1 MTINWQVFTPITS
14 LIGGVILGLG
24 AVFLI
29 IFKGRIAGISGIV
42 GALMQFQNTPKDH
55 YLWRILF
62 LLGLIGSYQ
71 IYSIIFGV
79 PTIEINTSSIELV
92 IAGLLVGFGTRMGSG
107 CTSGHGVCGLGRLS
121 TRSLIATLTFMT
133 SGFVVCYLLLHWI
146 NSL

>member
-1 MTINWQVFTPITS
+1 MTINWQEFTPIAS

-29 IFKGRIAGISGIV
+29 TFKGRIAGISGIV

-71 IYSIIFGV
+71 IYSTIFGA
-79 PTIEINTSSIELV
+79 PTIEINTNSIELV

-121 TRSLIATLTFMT
+121 TRSLVATLTFMT
-133 SGFVVCYLLLHWI
+133 SGFIVCYLLLHWI

>member
-1 MTINWQVFTPITS
+1 MTINWQEFTPITS

-71 IYSIIFGV
+71 IYSTIFGA
-79 PTIEINTSSIELV
+79 PTIEINTNSIELV

-121 TRSLIATLTFMT
+121 TRSLVATLTFMT
-133 SGFVVCYLLLHWI
+133 SGFIVCYLLLHWI
-146 NSL
+146 N

>member
-1 MTINWQVFTPITS
+1 MTINWQEFTPITS

-62 LLGLIGSYQ
+62 LLGLICSYQ
-71 IYSIIFGV
+71 IYSTIFGA
-79 PTIEINTSSIELV
+79 PTIEINTNSIELV

-121 TRSLIATLTFMT
+121 TRSLVATLTFMT
-133 SGFVVCYLLLHWI
+133 SGFIVCYLLLHWI
-146 NSL
+146 N

>member
-1 MTINWQVFTPITS
+1 MTVNWQEVTPITS

-24 AVFLI
+24 AVLLI

-55 YLWRILF
+55 YLWRVLF
-62 LLGLIGSYQ
+62 LLGLIGSYP
-71 IYSIIFGV
+71 IYSMVFGA
-79 PTIEINTSSIELV
+79 PIIEINTSSIELV

-121 TRSLIATLTFMT
+121 TRSLVATLSFMT
-133 SGFVVCYLLLHWI
+133 SGFIVCFVLLHWI
-146 NSL
+146 N

>member
-1 MTINWQVFTPITS
+1 MTINWQEFTPIAS
-14 LIGGVILGLG
+14 LIGGAILGLG

-42 GALMQFQNTPKDH
+42 GALMQFQNIPKDH

-121 TRSLIATLTFMT
+121 TRSLVATLTFMT
-133 SGFVVCYLLLHWI
+133 SGFIVCYLLLHWI
-146 NSL
+146 N

>member
-1 MTINWQVFTPITS
+1 MTINWQEFTPVTS
-14 LIGGVILGLG
+14 LIGGAILGLG

-42 GALMQFQNTPKDH
+42 GALMQFQNTPKGH

-71 IYSIIFGV
+71 IYSMLFGE
-79 PTIEINTSSIELV
+79 PTIEINTSFIQLV

-121 TRSLIATLTFMT
+121 TRSLVATISFMA
-133 SGFVVCYLLLHWI
+133 SGFIVCYFLLHWI
-146 NSL
+146 N

>member
-1 MTINWQVFTPITS
+1 MTINWQEFTPIAS
-14 LIGGVILGLG
+14 LIGGAILGLG

-42 GALMQFQNTPKDH
+42 GALMQFQNIPKDH

-71 IYSIIFGV
+71 IYSTIFGA
-79 PTIEINTSSIELV
+79 PTIEINTNSIELV

-121 TRSLIATLTFMT
+121 TRSLVATLTFMT
-133 SGFVVCYLLLHWI
+133 SGFIVCYLLLHWI
-146 NSL
+146 N

>member
-1 MTINWQVFTPITS
+1 MTINWQEFTPIAS
-14 LIGGVILGLG
+14 LIGGAILGLG
-24 AVFLI
+24 AVFLV

-55 YLWRILF
+55 FLWRILF

-71 IYSIIFGV
+71 IYSMLFGAS
-79 PTIEINTSSIELV
+79 TIEINTSFIQLV

-121 TRSLIATLTFMT
+121 TRSLVATISFMA
-133 SGFVVCYLLLHWI
+133 SGFIVCYLLLHWI

>member
-1 MTINWQVFTPITS
+1 MTINWQEFTPITS

-55 YLWRILF
+55 YLWSILF

-121 TRSLIATLTFMT
+121 TRSLVATLTFMT
-133 SGFVVCYLLLHWI
+133 SGFIVCYLLLHWI
-146 NSL
+146 N

>member
-1 MTINWQVFTPITS
+1 MTINWQEFTPIAS
-14 LIGGVILGLG
+14 LIGGAILGLS
-24 AVFLI
+24 AVSLI

-62 LLGLIGSYQ
+62 LSGLIGSYQ
-71 IYSIIFGV
+71 IYSIIFGAT
-79 PTIEINTSSIELV
+79 TIEISTSSIELV

-121 TRSLIATLTFMT
+121 TRSLVATLSFMT
-133 SGFVVCYLLLHWI
+133 SGFIVCHLSLHWI
-146 NSL
+146 N

>member
-1 MTINWQVFTPITS
+1 MIINWQEFTPIAS
-14 LIGGVILGLG
+14 LIGGAILGLS
-24 AVFLI
+24 AVLLI

-62 LLGLIGSYQ
+62 LFGLIGSYQ
-71 IYSIIFGV
+71 IYSILFEA

-92 IAGLLVGFGTRMGSG
+92 VAGLLVGFGTRMGSG

-121 TRSLIATLTFMT
+121 IRSLVATLSFIT
-133 SGFVVCYLLLHWI
+133 SGFIVCYLLLNWI
-146 NSL
+146 N